1 MQFENRE
8 DAGIQLTTLL
18 AEKNI
23 VADFV
28 VTIPRGGIPV
38 AMAVA
43 KALHIP
49 LKLMLVRKL
58 GHPIN
63 SEFAIGAVTEKN
75 ILIHNDVFIREHHPE
90 ITALIQRERKRI
102 VDMKIKFDH
111 AVDFQEIKHKN
122 ILLVDDGI
130 ATGTC
135 MELAIQELRKS
146 GVKTIT
152 VASPVCPFNTFQQLK
167 KLADETIC
175 CIVAQQF
182 TGISAYYHDF
192 EQLND
197 ERVVTLLHQLNGIP
211 LSKKL
216 A

>member
-1 MQFENRE
+1 MRFENRE

-23 VADFV
+23 AADCV
-28 VTIPRGGIPV
+28 ITIPRGGIPV
-38 AMAVA
+38 AMVIA
-43 KALHIP
+43 KTLHLP

-63 SEFAIGAVTEKN
+63 SEYAIGAVTEKD
-75 ILIHNDVFIREHHPE
+75 LLVHNDVFIKEQHPE
-90 ITALIQRERKRI
+90 ITALIQKERKRI
-102 VDMKIKFDH
+102 IEMKIKFDH
-111 AVDFQEIKHKN
+111 VIEFRDIKHKN
-122 ILLVDDGI
+122 IILVDDGI

-135 MELAIQELRKS
+135 IELAIQELRKN

-152 VASPVCPFNTFQQLK
+152 VATPVCPFNTYQQLK
-167 KLADETIC
+167 KIADETIC

-192 EQLND
+192 EQLTD
-197 ERVVTLLHQLNGIP
+197 ERVVSLLHQLNGVP
-211 LSKKL
+211 LPK
-216 A
+216 

>member
-1 MQFENRE
+1 MRFENRE

-23 VADFV
+23 VADCV

-38 AMAVA
+38 AMVIA
-43 KALHIP
+43 KTLHLP

-63 SEFAIGAVTEKN
+63 SEYAIGAVTEKN
-75 ILIHNDVFIREHHPE
+75 ILVHNDAFIKEQHPE
-90 ITALIQRERKRI
+90 ITALIQKERKRI
-102 VDMKIKFDH
+102 QDMKLKFDH
-111 AVDFQEIKHKN
+111 TIEFHEIKHKH
-122 ILLVDDGI
+122 IILVDDGI

-135 MELAIQELRKS
+135 IELAIQELRKN

-152 VASPVCPFNTFQQLK
+152 VATPVCPFNTYQQLK
-167 KLADETIC
+167 KIADETIC

-192 EQLND
+192 EQLTD
-197 ERVVTLLHQLNGIP
+197 ENVESLLHQVNSVP
-211 LSKKL
+211 LSK
-216 A
+216 

>member
-1 MQFENRE
+1 MGFENRE

-23 VADFV
+23 IADCV

-38 AMAVA
+38 AMVIA
-43 KALHIP
+43 KTLHLP

-63 SEFAIGAVTEKN
+63 SEYAIGAVTEKN
-75 ILIHNDVFIREHHPE
+75 ILVHNDVFIKEQHPE
-90 ITALIQRERKRI
+90 ITALIQKERKRI
-102 VDMKIKFDH
+102 LEMKIKFDH
-111 AVDFQEIKHKN
+111 TVELQDIKHKK
-122 ILLVDDGI
+122 IILVDDGI

-135 MELAIQELRKS
+135 IELAIQELRKN
-146 GVKTIT
+146 GVKSIT
-152 VASPVCPFNTFQQLK
+152 VATPVCPFNTYQQLK
-167 KLADETIC
+167 KIADETIC

-192 EQLND
+192 EQLTD
-197 ERVVTLLHQLNGIP
+197 EGVLSLLHQLNGVP
-211 LSKKL
+211 LSK
-216 A
+216 